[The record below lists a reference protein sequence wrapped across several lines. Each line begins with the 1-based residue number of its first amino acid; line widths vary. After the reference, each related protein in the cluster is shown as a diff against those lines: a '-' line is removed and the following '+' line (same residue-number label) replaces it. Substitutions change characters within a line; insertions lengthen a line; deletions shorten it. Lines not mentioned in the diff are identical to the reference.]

1 MEMFSCWV
9 LALTSVITWGNH
21 PSHCECLDFF
31 HSMWVY
37 VCRCVCAHVCMCVF
51 VCLRSVL
58 MCVRLCVCTPVCV
71 CAFVVVC
78 VFIFYV
84 MRCSF
89 VRMLKMPLRHWSMS
103 NTTTKGILINIT
115 AQPGDNRTQRPS
127 LIVFGL
133 TRCSLTC
140 FYGRWLRFKCVAFRV
155 LYCSLTR
162 YYSRLFRFES
172 VLFWLYKKCRQTSV
186 TEMERDPICHVLYS
200 RDKLTVTLVWLVRF
214 YWLSTSGSRMSVTL
228 FLAQRTPAQQHKQ
241 NLTVHRFVRSM
252 ASVSDCLGHG
262 LLVAALYCRKLYCTV
277 LCGLKYNKQ
286 WQNTTY
292 ISRLSLWPGHCAD
305 WAVQPPTPQYNV
317 HWCFIPLIQ
326 TLIERN
332 VYMDKIIHTK

>member
-1 MEMFSCWV
+1 MRVCTR
-9 LALTSVITWGNH
+9 L
-21 PSHCECLDFF
+21 
-31 HSMWVY
+31 Y
-37 VCRCVCAHVCMCVF
+37 VCLCVPAFSVNVCAI
-51 VCLRSVL
+51 
-58 MCVRLCVCTPVCV
+58 VCV
-71 CAFVVVC
+71 HAFVVVC

-89 VRMLKMPLRHWSMS
+89 VQMLKMPLRHWSMS

-186 TEMERDPICHVLYS
+186 TEMERAPICHVLYS
-200 RDKLTVTLVWLVRF
+200 RDKLTVTLVWQSLCP
-214 YWLSTSGSRMSVTL
+214 
-228 FLAQRTPAQQHKQ
+228 FLLAF
-241 NLTVHRFVRSM
+241 NIWF
-252 ASVSDCLGHG
+252 
-262 LLVAALYCRKLYCTV
+262 
-277 LCGLKYNKQ
+277 
-286 WQNTTY
+286 
-292 ISRLSLWPGHCAD
+292 
-305 WAVQPPTPQYNV
+305 
-317 HWCFIPLIQ
+317 
-326 TLIERN
+326 
-332 VYMDKIIHTK
+332 